1 MPEAATVDRGDDFVA
16 TTPALAPTPTPAPAP
31 KPATVDTEVPEDEL
45 PLGEDESPETP
56 EEKAERE
63 KAEAKAERE
72 KNIRIPKHR
81 LDEVQTKA
89 RIREEQL
96 LAQIQAL
103 QAQQPREPVE
113 NVEDKFQ
120 NEIDKLQDQYEDA
133 VMDGQKHSAK
143 ELRAKIKGMQDQLF
157 EHKTTV
163 RAEQTRVSTIEE
175 LQYNAT
181 LANVE
186 GTYPEL
192 NPDSAAFDDART
204 QEVGTLMR
212 ALQTQGLSRVQAL
225 AQAVRYVMPAPTA
238 TTASG
243 SPASASRAEAARAK
257 AASANKAQP
266 APLGAL
272 GKDDTVE
279 KIDVLNMSP
288 TRFAKLTPAERA
300 KLRGDDM

>member
-1 MPEAATVDRGDDFVA
+1 MPEAAVVDRGDDFVA
-16 TTPALAPTPTPAPAP
+16 TTSTPAPAP
-31 KPATVDTEVPEDEL
+31 APVVEPVVPDEVEL
-45 PLGEDESPETP
+45 AEDESLETP
-56 EEKAERE
+56 EEKGERE
-63 KAEAKAERE
+63 RAEAKAERE

-89 RIREEQL
+89 RVREEQL

-113 NVEDKFQ
+113 DAEGKFQ
-120 NEIDKLQDQYEDA
+120 GEIDKLQDQYEDA

-143 ELRAKIKGMQDQLF
+143 ELRTKIKGMQDQLF

-192 NPDSAAFDDART
+192 NPDNAAFDDART

-212 ALQTQGLSRVQAL
+212 ALQTQGYTRVQAL
-225 AQAVRYVMPAPTA
+225 ARAVQYVMPPAAATPSAAPA
-238 TTASG
+238 
-243 SPASASRAEAARAK
+243 ASARDVAARTK
-257 AASANKAQP
+257 AAAANKAQP
-266 APLGAL
+266 PALGAL
-272 GKDDTVE
+272 GIDTDKGGPGVG
-279 KIDVLNMSP
+279 KIDVMNMSP
-288 TRFAKLTPAERA
+288 SQFAKLTSEQRA
-300 KLRGDDM
+300 KLRGDDL